1 MRGRRSRPGQGRA
14 RLRLAVLARY
24 VVLSLVPF
32 GLSVIATGTPSAD
45 SSRFVAW
52 NRPETPP
59 LALKDLGGRERS
71 LADYR
76 GRTVLLNFWATW
88 CEPCRDEMPSMRR
101 LRDQLAAQ
109 GFDVVTINYGE
120 SAARVRDFMAKEH
133 LDLTVLLDPDQAA
146 ARAWRVRILP
156 SSFLVGAEGR
166 VRYSVLGDLEWS
178 GTEAATVVRSIL
190 PARGGLDRATARFAG
205 SGGR

>member
-1 MRGRRSRPGQGRA
+1 MRRRPAWPGRSWAGLRPA
-14 RLRLAVLARY
+14 ALARGATWWLGAAG
-24 VVLSLVPF
+24 V
-32 GLSVIATGTPSAD
+32 SVIAVGLAFAD

-59 LALKDLGGRERS
+59 LVLKDLEGRERS

-190 PARGGLDRATARFAG
+190 PARGGLSRATARFGG